1 MTLSIIIP
9 VYNTEATLPLCIDSI
24 LSQSFTD
31 FELLLVDDGSKDG
44 SRAVCDRYA
53 EKDSRVRVFHQ
64 KNGGCSS
71 ARNKGLDHVSGEWVY
86 FVDSD
91 DVVLPGGL
99 QTLVDCIRED
109 VDIVMAGFE
118 RSDEDGNIFYRVEDR
133 ITTLFDKR
141 ESLSTL
147 YERYEKYYDYLG
159 YCWMR
164 LFRNRIIQ
172 KYHLRFDTDI
182 RIKEDSLF
190 IVQYL
195 CRSNGVT
202 VFTLTPVYKY
212 CMRKD
217 SLMGEYMRE
226 INDSFVD
233 PLFSLQKMKH
243 EIASCFSPCS
253 ELVFI
258 ANEGIWIRYH
268 KLLARMRKH
277 GISDDGLRRKM
288 ESIVKKELKFGFFVR
303 KKLRKIKRIMQG
315 WCSERKICRLCRTA
329 A

>member
-9 VYNTEATLPLCIDSI
+9 VYNTEASLPVCIDSI

-64 KNGGCSS
+64 ENGGCGS
-71 ARNKGLDHVSGEWVY
+71 ARNVGLDHASGEWVY

-91 DVVLPGGL
+91 DEVLPGGL
-99 QTLVDCIRED
+99 QTLLDCIRED

-118 RSDEDGNIFYRVEDR
+118 RSDENGAIIYRVEDR
-133 ITTLFDKR
+133 VITLF
-141 ESLSTL
+141 
-147 YERYEKYYDYLG
+147 
-159 YCWMR
+159 
-164 LFRNRIIQ
+164 
-172 KYHLRFDTDI
+172 
-182 RIKEDSLF
+182 
-190 IVQYL
+190 
-195 CRSNGVT
+195 
-202 VFTLTPVYKY
+202 
-212 CMRKD
+212 
-217 SLMGEYMRE
+217 
-226 INDSFVD
+226 
-233 PLFSLQKMKH
+233 
-243 EIASCFSPCS
+243 
-253 ELVFI
+253 
-258 ANEGIWIRYH
+258 GIWIRYH

-288 ESIVKKELKFGFFVR
+288 ESIVKKELKFGFFDR